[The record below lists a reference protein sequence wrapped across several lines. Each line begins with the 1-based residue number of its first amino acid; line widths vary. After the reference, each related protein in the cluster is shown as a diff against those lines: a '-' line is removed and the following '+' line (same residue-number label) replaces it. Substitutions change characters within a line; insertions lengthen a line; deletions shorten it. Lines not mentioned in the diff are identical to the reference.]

1 MAKPAGIAQEEEIQ
15 CRPIASK
22 EGYRDDE
29 GMAAMLPGNH
39 MNAL

>member
-29 GMAAMLPGNH
+29 GMATVLPGTN

>member
-29 GMAAMLPGNH
+29 GMATMLPGYYIND
-39 MNAL
+39 L